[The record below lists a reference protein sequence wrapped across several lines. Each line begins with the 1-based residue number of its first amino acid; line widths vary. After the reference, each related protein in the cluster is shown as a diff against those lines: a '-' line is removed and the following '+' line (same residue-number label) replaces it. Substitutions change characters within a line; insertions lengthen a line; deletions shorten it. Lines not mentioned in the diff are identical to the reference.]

1 MFSGW
6 QTVSL
11 QLLFGKE
18 QTRISHIL
26 NRTLSMP
33 GMEFFG
39 EEERR
44 EVMDVLETGV
54 MFRYNHDAERQ
65 GNWKSLEFERA
76 VADFVGAKYA
86 HSVSSGSTA
95 VACALAACGVGY
107 NDEVIV
113 PPFTYI
119 ATIEA
124 VLWAGAIPVFAE
136 IDETLN
142 LSPEGIKAV
151 ITPKTKAVLL
161 VQMCGAMAKMD
172 EIVQVCEESN
182 VMLIEDSAQAL
193 GASYHG
199 KKAGLWGKVG
209 CYSFD
214 YFKIAT
220 CGEGGVVVTND
231 EQLYRNADMFSDHG
245 HDHIGGN
252 RGAEKHPV
260 LGINFRIG
268 EFNAAVGL
276 AQMRKIERFIEIQR
290 KNKAAMVEALG
301 RFPFVQ
307 FREMTDEA
315 GDSATFLSF
324 FLPDEAATRL
334 AIDEMKAQG
343 LDAFQYWYDNNYH
356 YIKNW
361 EHLTSLKT
369 LNPMPIAH
377 QPRPQDWS
385 NIRSYVPK
393 SDNLIS
399 RLISLQ
405 VKIGWTDEQLRDR
418 CEKLAKVM
426 EAVSGKI
433 SVAA

>member
-1 MFSGW
+1 
-6 QTVSL
+6 
-11 QLLFGKE
+11 
-18 QTRISHIL
+18 
-26 NRTLSMP
+26 MP
-33 GMEFFG
+33 GLEFFG
-39 EEERR
+39 EEERQ
-44 EVMDVLETGV
+44 EVLDVLNTGV

-65 GNWKSLEFERA
+65 GHWKALEFEKS

-95 VACALAACGVGY
+95 VATALAACGVGY

-124 VLWAGAIPVFAE
+124 VLWVGAIPVFAE

-142 LSPEGIKAV
+142 LSPEGIKAC
-151 ITPKTKAVLL
+151 ITSKTKAVLL
-161 VQMCGAMAKMD
+161 VQMCGAMAKMK
-172 EIVQVCEESN
+172 EIVKVCQENN

-193 GASYHG
+193 GASYKG
-199 KKAGLWGKVG
+199 KFAGLWGRMG

-214 YFKIAT
+214 FFKITT

-231 EQLYRNADMFSDHG
+231 KQLYHNADMFSDHG
-245 HDHIGGN
+245 HDHVGNN

-276 AQMRKIERFIEIQR
+276 AQMRKIKKFIEIQR
-290 KNKAAMVEALG
+290 KNKAILVEILG
-301 RFPFVQ
+301 KFSFIQ

-324 FLPDEAATRL
+324 FLPDEATTRL
-334 AIDEMKAQG
+334 AVDEMKAQG

-361 EHLTSLKT
+361 DHFTGLKT
-369 LNPMPIAH
+369 LNPMPI
-377 QPRPQDWS
+377 QTQERWQDWS
-385 NIRSYVPK
+385 KIQSYVPK

-405 VKIGWTDEQLRDR
+405 VKIGWTDEQLTER

-426 EAVSGKI
+426 ESVGKKI
-433 SVAA
+433 SVTV

>member
-1 MFSGW
+1 
-6 QTVSL
+6 
-11 QLLFGKE
+11 
-18 QTRISHIL
+18 
-26 NRTLSMP
+26 MP
-33 GMEFFG
+33 GIEFFG

-44 EVMDVLETGV
+44 QVMDVLDTGV
-54 MFRYNHDAERQ
+54 MFRYNHDAERK
-65 GNWKSLEFERA
+65 GHWKALEFEKS

-95 VACALAACGVGY
+95 VATALAACGVGY
-107 NDEVIV
+107 GDEVIV

-124 VLWAGAIPVFAE
+124 VLWVGAIPVFAE

-142 LSPEGIKAV
+142 LSPEGIQAV
-151 ITPKTKAVLL
+151 ISPKTKAVLL
-161 VQMCGAMAKMD
+161 VQMCGAMAKM
-172 EIVQVCEESN
+172 EEVVQVCQANN

-193 GASYHG
+193 GASYKG
-199 KKAGLWGKVG
+199 KFAGLWGRMG

-214 YFKIAT
+214 FFKITT
-220 CGEGGVVVTND
+220 CGEGGVVVTDD
-231 EQLYRNADMFSDHG
+231 EQLYHNADMFSDHG
-245 HDHIGGN
+245 HDHVGNN

-268 EFNAAVGL
+268 EFNAAIGL
-276 AQMRKIERFIEIQR
+276 AQMGKIKQFIEIQR
-290 KNKAAMVEALG
+290 KNKDAMVDALNLS
-301 RFPFVQ
+301 RLVE
-307 FREMTDEA
+307 FRHIPDES

-324 FLPDEAATRL
+324 FLPDEATARL
-334 AIDEMKAQG
+334 VVDEMKAQG

-361 EHLTSLKT
+361 DHLTGLKT
-369 LNPMPIAH
+369 LNPMPIET
-377 QPRPQDWS
+377 QERPQDWS

-405 VKIGWTDEQLRDR
+405 VKIGWTEEQLKER
-418 CEKLAKVM
+418 CAKLTSVLETVGK
-426 EAVSGKI
+426 KI
-433 SVAA
+433 SIPA

>member
-1 MFSGW
+1 
-6 QTVSL
+6 
-11 QLLFGKE
+11 
-18 QTRISHIL
+18 
-26 NRTLSMP
+26 MP
-33 GMEFFG
+33 GLEFFG
-39 EEERR
+39 SEERK

-54 MFRYNHDAERQ
+54 MFRFNHDVERK
-65 GNWKSLEFERA
+65 GHWKSLEFEKS

-95 VACALAACGVGY
+95 VVTALAACGVGY

-124 VLWAGAIPVFAE
+124 VLWVGAIPVFAE

-142 LSPEGIKAV
+142 LSPEGIKAC

-172 EIVQVCEESN
+172 EITALCAEQN
-182 VMLIEDSAQAL
+182 IMLIEDSAQAL
-193 GASYHG
+193 GASYKG
-199 KKAGLWGKVG
+199 KFAGLWGKVG

-214 YFKIAT
+214 FFKITT
-220 CGEGGVVVTND
+220 CGEGGVVVTD
-231 EQLYRNADMFSDHG
+231 DKQLYHNADMFTDHG
-245 HDHIGGN
+245 HDHVGNN
-252 RGAEKHPV
+252 RGMEKHPV
-260 LGINFRIG
+260 LGINYRIG

-276 AQMRKIERFIEIQR
+276 AQMRKIKQFIEIQR
-290 KNKAAMVEALG
+290 TNKAAMVAALEKS
-301 RFPFVQ
+301 PLVQ
-307 FREMTDEA
+307 FRLIPDEA

-324 FLPDEAATRL
+324 FLPDEATARL
-334 AIDEMKAQG
+334 VVDEMKAAG

-361 EHLTSLKT
+361 EHLTELKT
-369 LNPMPIAH
+369 LNPMPIQA
-377 QPRPQDWS
+377 QARPQDWT

-405 VKIGWTDEQLRDR
+405 VKIGWTEEQLTER
-418 CEKLAKVM
+418 CQKLLQVM
-426 EAVSGKI
+426 ETVGKKVS
-433 SVAA
+433 VTA

>member
-1 MFSGW
+1 
-6 QTVSL
+6 
-11 QLLFGKE
+11 
-18 QTRISHIL
+18 
-26 NRTLSMP
+26 
-33 GMEFFG
+33 
-39 EEERR
+39 
-44 EVMDVLETGV
+44 
-54 MFRYNHDAERQ
+54 
-65 GNWKSLEFERA
+65 
-76 VADFVGAKYA
+76 VGAKYA

-142 LSPEGIKAV
+142 LSPEGIAAA

-161 VQMCGAMAKMD
+161 VQMCGAMGRME
-172 EIVQVCEESN
+172 EIVQLCQERN

-193 GASYHG
+193 GASYKG
-199 KKAGLWGKVG
+199 KFAGLWGRMG

-214 YFKIAT
+214 YFKITT
-220 CGEGGVVVTND
+220 CGEGGVVVTDD

-245 HDHIGGN
+245 HDHIGNN
-252 RGAEKHPV
+252 RGAEQHPV

-276 AQMRKIERFIEIQR
+276 AQMRKIKQFIEIQR
-290 KNKAAMVEALG
+290 NNKAQIVAALQTSRLVE
-301 RFPFVQ
+301 
-307 FREMTDEA
+307 FRHIPDEA

-324 FLPDEAATRL
+324 FLPDEATARL
-334 AIDEMKAQG
+334 VVDEMKSQG

-361 EHLTSLKT
+361 DHLTGLKT
-369 LNPMPIAH
+369 LNPMPIEQQA
-377 QPRPQDWS
+377 RPQDWT
-385 NIRSYVPK
+385 NIRQYVPK

-418 CEKLAKVM
+418 CEKLKNVLETVARKV
-426 EAVSGKI
+426 
-433 SVAA
+433 SVPA

>member
-1 MFSGW
+1 
-6 QTVSL
+6 
-11 QLLFGKE
+11 
-18 QTRISHIL
+18 
-26 NRTLSMP
+26 MP
-33 GMEFFG
+33 GIEFFG

-44 EVMDVLETGV
+44 QVMDVLDTGV
-54 MFRYNHDAERQ
+54 MFRYNHDAERK
-65 GNWKSLEFERA
+65 GHWKALEFEKS

-95 VACALAACGVGY
+95 VATALAACGVGY
-107 NDEVIV
+107 GDEVIV

-124 VLWAGAIPVFAE
+124 VLWVGAIPVFAE

-142 LSPEGIKAV
+142 LSPEGIQAV
-151 ITPKTKAVLL
+151 ISPKTKAVLL
-161 VQMCGAMAKMD
+161 VQMCGAMAKME
-172 EIVQVCEESN
+172 EIVQVCQANN

-193 GASYHG
+193 GASYKG
-199 KKAGLWGKVG
+199 KFAGLWGRMG

-214 YFKIAT
+214 FFKITT
-220 CGEGGVVVTND
+220 CGEGGVVVTDD
-231 EQLYRNADMFSDHG
+231 EQLYHNADMFSDHG
-245 HDHIGGN
+245 HDHVGNN

-268 EFNAAVGL
+268 EFNAAIGL
-276 AQMRKIERFIEIQR
+276 AQMHKIKQFIEIQR
-290 KNKAAMVEALG
+290 KNKDAMVDALNQS
-301 RFPFVQ
+301 RLVE
-307 FREMTDEA
+307 FRHIPDES

-324 FLPDEAATRL
+324 FLPDEATARL
-334 AIDEMKAQG
+334 VVDEMKAQG

-361 EHLTSLKT
+361 DHLTGLKT
-369 LNPMPIAH
+369 LNPMPIET
-377 QPRPQDWS
+377 QERPQDWS

-405 VKIGWTDEQLRDR
+405 VKIGWTEEQLKER
-418 CEKLAKVM
+418 CAKLTKVM
-426 EAVSGKI
+426 ETVGKKI
-433 SVAA
+433 SIPA

>member
-1 MFSGW
+1 
-6 QTVSL
+6 
-11 QLLFGKE
+11 
-18 QTRISHIL
+18 
-26 NRTLSMP
+26 MP
-33 GMEFFG
+33 GIEFFG

-44 EVMDVLETGV
+44 QVLDVLDTGV
-54 MFRYNHDAERQ
+54 MFRYNHDAERK
-65 GNWKSLEFERA
+65 GHWKALEFEKA
-76 VADFVGAKYA
+76 VADFVGATYA
-86 HSVSSGSTA
+86 HSLSSGSTA
-95 VACALAACGVGY
+95 VATALAACGVGY

-124 VLWAGAIPVFAE
+124 VLWVGAIPVFAE

-142 LSPEGIKAV
+142 LSPEGIKAA
-151 ITPKTKAVLL
+151 ITPRTKAVLL
-161 VQMCGAMAKMD
+161 VQMCGAMARMD
-172 EIVQVCEESN
+172 EIVQVCEEHN

-193 GASYHG
+193 GASYKG
-199 KKAGLWGKVG
+199 KFAGLWGRMG

-214 YFKIAT
+214 FFKITT

-245 HDHIGGN
+245 HDHIGNN

-268 EFNAAVGL
+268 EFNAAIGL
-276 AQMRKIERFIEIQR
+276 AQMQKIKQFIEIQR
-290 KNKAAMVEALG
+290 KNKDAMVDALSTS
-301 RFPFVQ
+301 RLVE
-307 FREMTDEA
+307 FRYIPDES

-324 FLPDEAATRL
+324 FLPDEATARL
-334 AIDEMKAQG
+334 VIDEMKAQG

-361 EHLTSLKT
+361 DHLTGLKT
-369 LNPMPIAH
+369 LNPMPIET
-377 QPRPQDWS
+377 QQRPQDWS

-405 VKIGWTDEQLRDR
+405 VKIGWTDEELKER
-418 CEKLAKVM
+418 CEKLTKVM
-426 EAVSGKI
+426 ETVGRKVSI
-433 SVAA
+433 PA

>member
-1 MFSGW
+1 
-6 QTVSL
+6 
-11 QLLFGKE
+11 
-18 QTRISHIL
+18 
-26 NRTLSMP
+26 MP
-33 GMEFFG
+33 GIEFFG

-54 MFRYNHDAERQ
+54 MFRYNHDTERK
-65 GNWKSLEFERA
+65 GHWKSLEFEKT

-95 VACALAACGVGY
+95 VASALAACGVGY

-124 VLWAGAIPVFAE
+124 VLWVGAIPVFAE

-142 LSPEGIKAV
+142 LSPEGIQAA

-172 EIVQVCEESN
+172 EIVKVCEQNS

-193 GASYHG
+193 GASYKG
-199 KKAGLWGKVG
+199 KFAGLWGRMG

-214 YFKIAT
+214 YFKITT

-245 HDHIGGN
+245 HDHIGNN

-276 AQMRKIERFIEIQR
+276 AQMRKIKQFIEIQR
-290 KNKAAMVEALG
+290 RNKAAMVEALSLS
-301 RFPFVQ
+301 RLVE
-307 FREMTDEA
+307 FRYIPDES

-324 FLPDEAATRL
+324 FLPDEATARL
-334 AIDEMKAQG
+334 VTDEMKAQG

-361 EHLTSLKT
+361 DHFTGLKT
-369 LNPMPIAH
+369 LNPMPIEQQA
-377 QPRPQDWS
+377 RPQDWS

-405 VKIGWTDEQLRDR
+405 VKIGWTEEQLRER
-418 CEKLAKVM
+418 CTKLTHVLETVGKKV
-426 EAVSGKI
+426 
-433 SVAA
+433 SVPA

>member
-1 MFSGW
+1 
-6 QTVSL
+6 
-11 QLLFGKE
+11 
-18 QTRISHIL
+18 
-26 NRTLSMP
+26 MP
-33 GMEFFG
+33 GIEFFG
-39 EEERR
+39 EEERQQ
-44 EVMDVLETGV
+44 VLDVLNTGV
-54 MFRYNHDAERQ
+54 MFRYNHETERQ
-65 GNWKSLEFERA
+65 GHWKALEFEKA
-76 VADFVGAKYA
+76 VADFTGATFA

-95 VACALAACGVGY
+95 VATALAACGVGY

-142 LSPEGIKAV
+142 LSPEGIQAC

-161 VQMCGAMAKMD
+161 VQMCGAMAKMK
-172 EIVQVCEESN
+172 EIMKVCEAN
-182 VMLIEDSAQAL
+182 KVMLIEDSAQAL
-193 GASYHG
+193 GASYQG
-199 KKAGLWGKVG
+199 KAAGLWGRVG

-214 YFKIAT
+214 FFKITT

-245 HDHIGGN
+245 HDHLGNN
-252 RGAEKHPV
+252 RGAERHPV

-276 AQMRKIERFIEIQR
+276 AQMRKIRQFIDIQR
-290 KNKAAMVEALG
+290 HNKAILQTALSQ
-301 RFPFVQ
+301 FPFVQ

-324 FLPDEAATRL
+324 FLPDEATTRL
-334 AIDEMKAQG
+334 AVDAMKTAG

-361 EHLTSLKT
+361 DHFTSLKT
-369 LNPMPIAH
+369 LNPMPIET
-377 QPRPQDWS
+377 QPRWQDWD

-405 VKIGWTDEQLRDR
+405 IKIGWSAEQLDDR
-418 CEKLAKVM
+418 CRKLIQVM
-426 EAVSGKI
+426 ELVNSKMTVTA
-433 SVAA
+433 

>member
-1 MFSGW
+1 
-6 QTVSL
+6 
-11 QLLFGKE
+11 
-18 QTRISHIL
+18 
-26 NRTLSMP
+26 MP
-33 GMEFFG
+33 GIEFFG
-39 EEERR
+39 EEERK
-44 EVMDVLETGV
+44 EVLDVLDTGV
-54 MFRYNHDAERQ
+54 LFRYNHDTERQ
-65 GNWKSLEFERA
+65 GHWKALEFEKA

-142 LSPEGIKAV
+142 LSPEGIKAC
-151 ITPKTKAVLL
+151 ITSKTKAVLL

-172 EIVQVCEESN
+172 EIIKVCEENN

-193 GASYHG
+193 GASYKG
-199 KKAGLWGKVG
+199 KMAGLWGKVG

-214 YFKIAT
+214 FFKITT
-220 CGEGGVVVTND
+220 CGEGGVVVTDD

-245 HDHIGGN
+245 HDHLGNN

-276 AQMRKIERFIEIQR
+276 AQMRKIQQFIAIQR
-290 KNKAAMVEALG
+290 KNKAVLVEIL
-301 RFPFVQ
+301 RKFPIVQ

-324 FLPDEAATRL
+324 FLPDEATARATVE
-334 AIDEMKAQG
+334 AMKAEG

-361 EHLTSLKT
+361 GHFTGLQT
-369 LNPMPIAH
+369 LNPMPIATQH
-377 QPRPQDWS
+377 RWQDWNNIS
-385 NIRSYVPK
+385 NYVPK
-393 SDNLIS
+393 SDNLIG

-405 VKIGWTDEQLRDR
+405 VKIGWTEEQIQDR
-418 CEKLAKVM
+418 CRKLAAVLEKVASSLTLV
-426 EAVSGKI
+426 EN
-433 SVAA
+433 